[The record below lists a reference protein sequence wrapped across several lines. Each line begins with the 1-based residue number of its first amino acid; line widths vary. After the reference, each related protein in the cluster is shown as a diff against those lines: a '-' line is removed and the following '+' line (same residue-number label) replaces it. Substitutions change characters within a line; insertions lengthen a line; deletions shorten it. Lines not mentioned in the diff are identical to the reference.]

1 MKTFKILI
9 GLLALL
15 LNACNAQTP
24 PTIDPAQIQA
34 SADVMVKTAI
44 SMTQTAIPTN
54 TPSPIPT
61 DTPFL
66 SPTPTLE
73 ATTLSA
79 ASTQTALPKSEGN
92 DCRHALDLGGA
103 GPTHRTVIKNQTS
116 TAVNLSLNLYKPNAF
131 GACGAISYA
140 NLRKGDQVTAELPSG
155 YWYAYMWG
163 IGKSKF
169 SLGKS
174 FFVQP
179 AQFDKLELCLRTNVI
194 KYAPHC

>member
-1 MKTFKILI
+1 M
-9 GLLALL
+9 GLFALL
-15 LNACNAQTP
+15 LNACSTP
-24 PTIDPAQIQA
+24 TSPTIDPAQVQA
-34 SADVMVKTAI
+34 SAAAMAKTAI
-44 SMTQTAIPTN
+44 SMTQAAIPTN

-61 DTPFL
+61 DTPFP

-73 ATTLSA
+73 ATMLSA
-79 ASTQTALPKSEGN
+79 ALTWTNTPQSKGD

-103 GPTHRTVIKNQTS
+103 GPTHRTVIKNQTG
-116 TAVNLSLNLYKPNAF
+116 TTVNLSLNLYKPNAF

-140 NLRKGDQVTAELPSG
+140 NIGKRKEITVELPAG

-163 IGKSKF
+163 TGKNKF
-169 SLGKS
+169 SLGGS

-179 AQFDKLELCLRTNVI
+179 AHSDKLELCLRTNVI